1 MATIYLFTVNLKP
14 MDKAEYDK
22 SIIAIANILH
32 AMPDSFRLAA
42 NNVLQAFMGNDF
54 LDCFIKDGT
63 IDKSKITG
71 LPECKDQETVFN
83 ILKCLSG
90 YPADKSKRILDLAKD
105 RIEVN
110 AFVEIKG
117 L

>member
-1 MATIYLFTVNLKP
+1 

-22 SIIAIANILH
+22 SIIAIASILH

-42 NNVLQAFMGNDF
+42 NNALLAFTDNDF
-54 LDCFIKDGT
+54 LKGFIENAT

-117 L
+117 